1 LDHEIAGAG
10 AQAIILALA
19 QNLELENQALLH
31 ADPTILPAVDHGD
44 RLIEMQGPLQTAI
57 SSGTVTIAR
66 YRIEAATVS
75 LLVPFGRQTGLSLG
89 FDSRGT
95 VTELTYSASGVL
107 EGQQS
112 APFAMTFVMSRPTGG
127 RWLNVAVLP
136 PGGGS

>member
-1 LDHEIAGAG
+1 M
-10 AQAIILALA
+10 QA
-19 QNLELENQALLH
+19 
-31 ADPTILPAVDHGD
+31 
-44 RLIEMQGPLQTAI
+44 RLQTAI

-95 VTELTYSASGVL
+95 VTELTYNAAGVL
-107 EGQQS
+107 ASQHS
-112 APFAMTFVMSRPTGG
+112 APFAMTFVMSRPTGS

-136 PGGGS
+136 AGGGS